1 MIIEIF
7 KKIKLPDQSLIAHVN
22 GNYDEQDNWFNKGG
36 YLLALHL
43 KLACQKILKKPLSD
57 FYRIFDFG
65 VGCNRIFGR
74 KPTIQNQ
81 LFGCDISKDCIN
93 YCENHFRGKY
103 FTCKHSPPLS
113 FENEHFD
120 LVCSYSV
127 FSHLPINLMH
137 DWLKELKRVTK
148 KNGFLIL
155 SAHGDKMSKIYL
167 DANPHLKTEYDRNG
181 LIEIEYEPLIIS
193 NELKFS
199 SSVYKNIYIKN
210 SKMEEILS
218 HYFEV
223 IYTGKALEPLE
234 FVSDET
240 EKSDI
245 KHLEE
250 MNIGTMQEMFFL
262 RNK

>member
-1 MIIEIF
+1 
-7 KKIKLPDQSLIAHVN
+7 
-22 GNYDEQDNWFNKGG
+22 
-36 YLLALHL
+36 
-43 KLACQKILKKPLSD
+43 
-57 FYRIFDFG
+57 
-65 VGCNRIFGR
+65 
-74 KPTIQNQ
+74 
-81 LFGCDISKDCIN
+81 
-93 YCENHFRGKY
+93 
-103 FTCKHSPPLS
+103 
-113 FENEHFD
+113 
-120 LVCSYSV
+120 
-127 FSHLPINLMH
+127 MH

-148 KNGFLIL
+148 KKSFLIL

-167 DANPHLKTEYDRNG
+167 DTNPHLKTEYDRNG

-193 NELKFS
+193 NELKYIS
-199 SSVYKNIYIKN
+199 SAYKNIYIKN
-210 SKMEEILS
+210 SKMEGILS

>member
-1 MIIEIF
+1 
-7 KKIKLPDQSLIAHVN
+7 
-22 GNYDEQDNWFNKGG
+22 
-36 YLLALHL
+36 
-43 KLACQKILKKPLSD
+43 
-57 FYRIFDFG
+57 
-65 VGCNRIFGR
+65 
-74 KPTIQNQ
+74 
-81 LFGCDISKDCIN
+81 
-93 YCENHFRGKY
+93 
-103 FTCKHSPPLS
+103 
-113 FENEHFD
+113 
-120 LVCSYSV
+120 
-127 FSHLPINLMH
+127 MH

-155 SAHGDKMSKIYL
+155 SAQGDKMSKIYL

-199 SSVYKNIYIKN
+199 YTVYKNIYIKN

-223 IYTGKALEPLE
+223 IYTGKALDPLE
-234 FVSDET
+234 FVSDES
-240 EKSDI
+240 EKSDV

>member
-1 MIIEIF
+1 
-7 KKIKLPDQSLIAHVN
+7 
-22 GNYDEQDNWFNKGG
+22 
-36 YLLALHL
+36 
-43 KLACQKILKKPLSD
+43 
-57 FYRIFDFG
+57 
-65 VGCNRIFGR
+65 
-74 KPTIQNQ
+74 
-81 LFGCDISKDCIN
+81 
-93 YCENHFRGKY
+93 
-103 FTCKHSPPLS
+103 
-113 FENEHFD
+113 
-120 LVCSYSV
+120 
-127 FSHLPINLMH
+127 MH

-167 DANPHLKTEYDRNG
+167 DANPHLKTEYDRTG

>member
-1 MIIEIF
+1 MEILE
-7 KKIKLPDQSLIAHVN
+7 KIKLPDQSLVAHVN

-43 KLACQKILKKPLSD
+43 KLACQKILKKPLLN
-57 FYRIFDFG
+57 FNRIFDFG
-65 VGCNRIFGR
+65 VGCNRVFGR
-74 KPTIQNQ
+74 IPSIQNK
-81 LFGCDISKDCIN
+81 LFGCDISKECIN
-93 YCENHFRGKY
+93 YCHNHFRGKY
-103 FTCKHSPPLS
+103 FTCKHSPPLN
-113 FENEHFD
+113 FANEYFD
-120 LVCSYSV
+120 FVWSYSV
-127 FSHLPINLMH
+127 FSHLTFNLMH

-148 KNGFLIL
+148 KNGFLVL
-155 SAHGDKMSKIYL
+155 TAHGDNMSKIFL
-167 DANPHLKTEYDRNG
+167 SSNPYLKTEYDRNG
-181 LIEIEYEPLIIS
+181 FIEIEYEPLIIS
-193 NELKFS
+193 KELKYI

-223 IYTGKALEPLE
+223 IHIGKALDPLE
-234 FVSDET
+234 FVSGET

-245 KHLEE
+245 KCLEE